1 MTKSAADLGK
11 QISGGARSQHEK
23 GTTIMTSAPIP
34 LNGALPMWDTDA
46 GQFIPTVPA
55 ETNGQHP
62 ADTTAKADH
71 PVPRKHLA
79 AVMAAAPGALIMN
92 AIGFVNMLGALRSSS
107 LGDGTGYAAWVLAGG
122 LELGIVGFAVSAFV
136 LGLRDRS
143 SIAQQAFTVALS
155 IVSAAIGYAHV
166 AHTND
171 EVAVRVLVVSAPVLA
186 AAAWHWTLIGVRSI
200 LLAEADIMRDAIA
213 ARQDH
218 HRILELLDTASGLS
232 KLVLRVRCVRAAY
245 KSYKTQ
251 QAVSLRIM
259 PERQEQVAETFVSG
273 SSKASAILANVRPID
288 VPRATVSAG
297 HVPSDTPRD
306 VRPDVRPDV
315 PQDVHPKMSAELVD
329 IKRTSRPNTTS
340 APKAIE
346 RRTSPAKT
354 SAPRT
359 SAAMDK
365 AERDAKIVAALD
377 GGAQVKDVAV
387 EFGMSTKQVS
397 RIRDAAK

>member
-1 MTKSAADLGK
+1 
-11 QISGGARSQHEK
+11 
-23 GTTIMTSAPIP
+23 
-34 LNGALPMWDTDA
+34 MWDTDA
-46 GQFIPTVPA
+46 GQFIPA
-55 ETNGQHP
+55 EANGQHP
-62 ADTTAKADH
+62 AEADDTARKTDT

-79 AVMAAAPGALIMN
+79 AVMSAAPGALIMN

-107 LGDGTGYAAWVLAGG
+107 LGDGTGYAAWVLASG

-171 EVAVRVLVVSAPVLA
+171 EIAVRVLVVSAPVLA
-186 AAAWHWTLIGVRSI
+186 AAAWHWTLLGVRSI

-259 PERQEQVAETFVSG
+259 PERQEEVAETFVSG

-297 HVPSDTPRD
+297 HVPSDTPQDVRPN
-306 VRPDVRPDV
+306 VRPDVSRDV
-315 PQDVHPKMSAELVD
+315 PSDVRPTMSAELVD
-329 IKRTSRPNTTS
+329 IKRTPRPDTTP
-340 APKAIE
+340 APKAVG
-346 RRTSPAKT
+346 RRTSSAKT

-359 SAAMDK
+359 ATAMDK
-365 AERDAKIVAALD
+365 ADRDAKIVAALD
-377 GGAQVKDVAV
+377 GGAMVKDVAT
-387 EFGMSTKQVS
+387 EFGMSPKQVS
-397 RIRDAAK
+397 RIRDAKKAAR